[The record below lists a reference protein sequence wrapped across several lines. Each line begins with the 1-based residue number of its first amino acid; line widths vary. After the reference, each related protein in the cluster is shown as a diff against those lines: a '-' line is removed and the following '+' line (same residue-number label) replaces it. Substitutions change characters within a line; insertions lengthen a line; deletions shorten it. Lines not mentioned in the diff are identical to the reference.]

1 MRIAVFIAG
10 LLATLLTSCSNEPS
24 LQKYFVEHT
33 EEKNFMTLDIAPNLL
48 KSDSIKL
55 SADEKAA
62 LESVKKLNVL
72 FFQKD
77 SLGTNAPQYEKE
89 KKNVKELLKDEQY
102 DELMHFGSNK
112 AGVSV
117 HTVGENDDIDEFV
130 LFMHQEEN
138 GFGVIRVLGDNM
150 NPNHALQMMEL
161 LQKGNLNIEQFKPIQ
176 EMMVPK
182 Q

>member
-1 MRIAVFIAG
+1 MRILVLVAG
-10 LLATLLTSCSNEPS
+10 LFVTLLTSCSNEPS
-24 LQKYFVEHT
+24 LQKYFVEHS
-33 EEKNFMTLDIAPNLL
+33 EQKHFMTIDIAPNLL

-55 SADEKAA
+55 SGDERAA

-77 SLGTNAPQYEKE
+77 SLGTNTAQYEKE

-130 LFMHQEEN
+130 LFMHQEQN
-138 GFGVIRVLGDNM
+138 GFGVVRVLGDNM
-150 NPNHALQMMEL
+150 SPNHALQMMEL
-161 LQKGNLNIEQFKPIQ
+161 LQKGNLNLEQFKPIQ
-176 EMMVPK
+176 DMMVTK